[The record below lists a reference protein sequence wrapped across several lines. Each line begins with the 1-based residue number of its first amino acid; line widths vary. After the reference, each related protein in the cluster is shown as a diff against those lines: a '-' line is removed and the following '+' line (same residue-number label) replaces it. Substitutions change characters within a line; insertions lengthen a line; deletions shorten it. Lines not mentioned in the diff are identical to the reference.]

1 MRSRL
6 WWLYAKFAFSS
17 LTSRPSRPEAGEAP
31 HGTKGEDE
39 RRRPSSTF
47 NRLAALER
55 ENAQLRR
62 ALDSRVIIEQA
73 KGATLTPTVI
83 TTDEHLQILEGRI
96 VQLSSIL
103 EALTIDVQQRFK
115 IDLADLVADFRDV
128 RRDLES

>member
-1 MRSRL
+1 MEQK
-6 WWLYAKFAFSS
+6 AK
-17 LTSRPSRPEAGEAP
+17 TNG
-31 HGTKGEDE
+31 GV
-39 RRRPSSTF
+39 PSSTF